1 MDLLLSDPD
10 KTGAS
15 VVVALYDDNGLTVL
29 GGAVASAANPEVQK
43 IVVPTVSGEGTIYLY
58 STGAVTI
65 TKLGW
70 SEDTKALDKV
80 LETPKPVVEPVT
92 VNEGDA
98 EAVTIS
104 WEPIYAADHYV
115 VVFNKRTQDPQTET
129 TFTVPAED
137 IAELKAGLYTFTVQ
151 AFPAESDLY
160 YQASEKGNASFAI
173 QPKGGGEEVEVTLTW
188 DFSDADWQAEFAK
201 LGAANTDIASAD
213 FTLNGLN
220 VFWSSKSKYNTTFL
234 QWGGKSSGE
243 DRYVKFTAPE
253 QGTLK
258 VWASNT
264 GNNED
269 LSRMV
274 TVNVNGDVQ
283 SQPGGYAT
291 GGGAVEIEFSI
302 SAGEVKV
309 YPTGNGL
316 RFYKLE
322 YTYMSGAPAVIEY
335 DWDFAS
341 SDWQDEFA
349 KLGAAN
355 TDIASADFSLNGL
368 NVFWSSKCKYNTT
381 FLQWGGKSTGEDR
394 YVKFTAPEQGTLKV
408 WASNTG
414 NNEDLSRM
422 VTVNVNGDV
431 QSQPGGYATGGGAVE
446 LEFSIPAGEVKIYP
460 TGNGLRF
467 YHIYYTNQ

>member
-1 MDLLLSDPD
+1 M
-10 KTGAS
+10 
-15 VVVALYDDNGLTVL
+15 
-29 GGAVASAANPEVQK
+29 
-43 IVVPTVSGEGTIYLY
+43 
-58 STGAVTI
+58 
-65 TKLGW
+65 
-70 SEDTKALDKV
+70 
-80 LETPKPVVEPVT
+80 
-92 VNEGDA
+92 
-98 EAVTIS
+98 
-104 WEPIYAADHYV
+104 
-115 VVFNKRTQDPQTET
+115 
-129 TFTVPAED
+129 
-137 IAELKAGLYTFTVQ
+137 Q
-151 AFPAESDLY
+151 AFPAESELY

-173 QPKGGGEEVEVTLTW
+173 QPKGGGGEQVEVTLTW
-188 DFSDADWQAEFAK
+188 DFADADWQADFAK
-201 LGAANTDIASAD
+201 LGAVNTDIASAD

-220 VFWSSKSKYNTTFL
+220 VFWSNKSKYNTTFL

-269 LSRMV
+269 LTRMV

-291 GGGAVEIEFSI
+291 GGGAVEVEFSV

-322 YTYMSGAPAVIEY
+322 FTYMSGAPAVIEY

-349 KLGAAN
+349 KLGAVN
-355 TDIASADFSLNGL
+355 TDIATADFTLNGL
-368 NVFWSSKCKYNTT
+368 NVFWSNKSKYNTT

-414 NNEDLSRM
+414 NNEDLTRM

-446 LEFSIPAGEVKIYP
+446 VEFSVAAGEVKIYP

-467 YHIYYTNQ
+467 YRIYYTNQ